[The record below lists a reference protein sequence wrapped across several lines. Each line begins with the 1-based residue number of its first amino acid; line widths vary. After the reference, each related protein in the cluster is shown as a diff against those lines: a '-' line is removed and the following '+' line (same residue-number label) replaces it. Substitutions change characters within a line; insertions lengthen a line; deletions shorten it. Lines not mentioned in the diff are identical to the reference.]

1 MRQHFIIF
9 KKIDVKMRLVEP
21 AIGDE
26 RCKHACTQHYV
37 LLLNTACR
45 LDSPEHEDGQTWGQT

>member
-9 KKIDVKMRLVEP
+9 KKIDVKRRLVEP
-21 AIGDE
+21 AIEDE

-37 LLLNTACR
+37 LLLNTAYQ
-45 LDSPEHEDGQTWGQT
+45 LESPEHEDGQTWGQT